1 MPRGVPSHADI
12 FENLRIELRS
22 GCLALAVLTQL
33 RVEHYA
39 GTLLAVLGDAGLDVP
54 ANTLYPLLRRLEDQ
68 GLLLSEWKHDLGRRK
83 RFYRVSREGERMLD
97 ELADE
102 WHAIAAALHRL
113 IHRTAMRP

>member
-1 MPRGVPSHADI
+1 MARDVPSHAGI

-22 GCLALAVLTQL
+22 GCLSLAVLSQL

-39 GTLLAVLGDAGLDVP
+39 GTLVSVLGNAGLDVP
-54 ANTLYPLLRRLEDQ
+54 SNTLYPLLRRLEDQ
-68 GLLLSEWKHDLGRRK
+68 GLLVSEWKHDGGRSK

-102 WHAIAAALHRL
+102 WHSLAAALHRL
-113 IHRTAMRP
+113 IHKTAAR

>member
-1 MPRGVPSHADI
+1 MARNVPTHADI
-12 FENLRIELRS
+12 LENFRIELRS

-39 GTLLAVLGDAGLDVP
+39 GTLLSVLGNAGLEVP

-68 GLLLSEWKHDLGRRK
+68 GLLVSEWKDDHGRRK

-102 WHAIAAALHRL
+102 WHSIATALNRL
-113 IHRTAMRP
+113 LHRTAAR